1 MLQSSLIRAKI
12 RKGKIYPVF
21 ADINNVRDVELASTM
36 IDRFKSAVKNGETKG
51 SLASSVKELEYY
63 YDYRLVRGFYSLLE
77 RQSVFKSKADYHGID
92 PILLRRKV
100 FEESSKRGF
109 ALTEYE
115 RGRIMS
121 DIAKAFN
128 INSNMLEELLMSD
141 MDDNLLIIEL
151 KPISVDKLIASYNLS
166 LIQTLLFKCVTF
178 ECKVSSGVE
187 WKYLLRDVKRLGL
200 MYMLEYDDNNNN
212 SSSSSSNKKV
222 SNITCIVDGPLSIFK
237 MTEKYGTSIARLIPT
252 IVNAR
257 DWYIRA
263 WIVRDSN
270 RARSYEFTL
279 SSKDNVM
286 LDKSRD
292 PSTNIYDYNGKS
304 ITIYDS
310 STEERFANTFIN
322 YDTGWRL
329 VREPEPIVVSNKA
342 FIPDFAFEKG
352 NIRVYLEIVG
362 FWTKEYI
369 ERKLQKIRELRVER
383 SDIDIIVAIDK
394 ELECSKHS
402 IVSSIASNNVNVIV
416 YEGKHG
422 IPITH
427 IINYLKSIEEK
438 MINAHATSN
447 MLDEIASIINSS
459 ASIIDMHLIAERYN
473 ISLDT
478 LLSTLNSIEYTTKY
492 TRVGNRY
499 LVSNWLLDN
508 IKNAMV
514 DMKSNKFTDACSLL
528 AEYGIPE
535 ECYATLLYLLG
546 YDVVWNS
553 ININNAVIVKRSNNN

>member
-51 SLASSVKELEYY
+51 SIASSVKELEYY

-92 PILLRRKV
+92 PILLRRNV

-212 SSSSSSNKKV
+212 NSSNKKV

-257 DWYIRA
+257 EWYIRA

-292 PSTNIYDYNGKS
+292 PSTNLYDYNGKS

-310 STEERFANTFIN
+310 SIEERFANTFIN

-499 LVSNWLLDN
+499 LISNWLLDN

>member
-51 SLASSVKELEYY
+51 SIASSVKELEYY

-200 MYMLEYDDNNNN
+200 MYMLEYDDNNN
-212 SSSSSSNKKV
+212 SSNKKV

-257 DWYIRA
+257 EWYIRA

-438 MINAHATSN
+438 MINGHTTSN

-499 LVSNWLLDN
+499 LISNWLLDN

>member
-51 SLASSVKELEYY
+51 SIASSVKELEYY

-212 SSSSSSNKKV
+212 NSSNKKV

-257 DWYIRA
+257 EWYIRA

-310 STEERFANTFIN
+310 SIEERFANTFIN

-499 LVSNWLLDN
+499 LISNWLLDN

-553 ININNAVIVKRSNNN
+553 ININNAVIVKRSNNNNN

>member
-200 MYMLEYDDNNNN
+200 MYMLEYDNNN
-212 SSSSSSNKKV
+212 SSNKKV

-257 DWYIRA
+257 EWYIRA

-292 PSTNIYDYNGKS
+292 PSTNIYDYDGKS

-310 STEERFANTFIN
+310 SIEERFANTFIN

>member
-51 SLASSVKELEYY
+51 SIASSVKELEYY

-212 SSSSSSNKKV
+212 SSSNKKV

-292 PSTNIYDYNGKS
+292 PSTNIYDYDGKS

>member
-51 SLASSVKELEYY
+51 SIASSVKELEYY

-212 SSSSSSNKKV
+212 NNSSNKKV

-257 DWYIRA
+257 EWYIRA

-292 PSTNIYDYNGKS
+292 PSTNIYDYDGKS

-499 LVSNWLLDN
+499 LISNWLLDN

>member
-212 SSSSSSNKKV
+212 SSSNKKV

-292 PSTNIYDYNGKS
+292 PSTNIYDYDGKS

-499 LVSNWLLDN
+499 LISNWLLDN

>member
-51 SLASSVKELEYY
+51 SIASSVKELEYY

-212 SSSSSSNKKV
+212 SSSNKKV

-292 PSTNIYDYNGKS
+292 PSTNIYDYDGKS

-499 LVSNWLLDN
+499 LISNWLLDN

>member
-1 MLQSSLIRAKI
+1 MLQSSLIRARI
-12 RKGKIYPVF
+12 RNGRIYPVF
-21 ADINNVRDVELASTM
+21 ADINNIRDAELASTM

-51 SLASSVKELEYY
+51 SIASSVKELEYY
-63 YDYRLVRGFYSLLE
+63 YDYRLVRGFYALLE
-77 RQSVFKSKADYHGID
+77 RLSVFKSKADYHGID

-115 RGRIMS
+115 RDRIIS

-128 INSNMLEELLMSD
+128 INSNVLEELLMSD
-141 MDDNLLIIEL
+141 MDDNLIIIEL

-178 ECKVSSGVE
+178 ECKVSSGLE

-200 MYMLEYDDNNNN
+200 MYMLEYDDNNN
-212 SSSSSSNKKV
+212 SSSSSSKKV

-252 IVNAR
+252 IVNAKE
-257 DWYIRA
+257 WYIRA

-279 SSKDNVM
+279 SSTDNVM

-292 PSTNIYDYNGKS
+292 HSTNIYDGKS

-329 VREPEPIVVSNKA
+329 IREPEPIIVSNKA

-369 ERKLQKIRELRVER
+369 EKKLQKIRELRVER

-402 IVSSIASNNVNVIV
+402 IVSSIANNNVNVIV

-422 IPITH
+422 IPITY

-438 MINAHATSN
+438 IRNTHITSHN
-447 MLDEIASIINSS
+447 MLDEIANIINSS
-459 ASIIDMHLIAERYN
+459 VSIIDMHLIAKRYN
-473 ISLDT
+473 INLDI

-499 LVSNWLLDN
+499 LISNWLLDN

-535 ECYATLLYLLG
+535 ECYSTLLYLLG
-546 YDVVWNS
+546 YDVIWNS
-553 ININNAVIVKRSNNN
+553 ININNAVIVKRSINNN

>member
-51 SLASSVKELEYY
+51 SIASSVKELEYY

-212 SSSSSSNKKV
+212 NSSNKKV

-257 DWYIRA
+257 EWYIRA

-459 ASIIDMHLIAERYN
+459 ASIIDMYLIAERYN

-499 LVSNWLLDN
+499 LISNWLLDN

>member
-51 SLASSVKELEYY
+51 SIASSVKELEYY

-212 SSSSSSNKKV
+212 SSNKKV

-257 DWYIRA
+257 EWYIRA

-292 PSTNIYDYNGKS
+292 PSTNIYDYDGKS

-310 STEERFANTFIN
+310 SIEERFANTFIN

-499 LVSNWLLDN
+499 LISNWLLDN

>member
-51 SLASSVKELEYY
+51 STASSVKELEYY

-200 MYMLEYDDNNNN
+200 MYMLEYDDNNN
-212 SSSSSSNKKV
+212 SSNKKV

-257 DWYIRA
+257 EWYIRA

-292 PSTNIYDYNGKS
+292 PSTNLYDYNGKS

-310 STEERFANTFIN
+310 SIEERFANTFIN

-416 YEGKHG
+416 YEGKNG

>member
-1 MLQSSLIRAKI
+1 MLQSSLIRARI

-21 ADINNVRDVELASTM
+21 ADINNVKDAELASTM

-51 SLASSVKELEYY
+51 SIISSVKELEYY
-63 YDYRLVRGFYSLLE
+63 YDYRLVRGFYALLE
-77 RQSVFKSKADYHGID
+77 RQSVFKSKADYYGID

-115 RGRIMS
+115 RGMIMS
-121 DIAKAFN
+121 DVAKAFN
-128 INSNMLEELLMSD
+128 INSNMLDELLMSD

-178 ECKVSSGVE
+178 ECKVSSGLE

-200 MYMLEYDDNNNN
+200 IYMLEYDDNNNSN
-212 SSSSSSNKKV
+212 SSNKKF
-222 SNITCIVDGPLSIFK
+222 SNITCIIDGPLSIFK

-257 DWYIRA
+257 EWYIRA
-263 WIVRDSN
+263 WIVRDSS

-292 PSTNIYDYNGKS
+292 PSTNLHDYDGRS

-310 STEERFANTFIN
+310 SIEERFANTFIN
-322 YDTGWRL
+322 YNTGWRL
-329 VREPEPIVVSNKA
+329 VREPEPIIVSNKA

-383 SDIDIIVAIDK
+383 NDIDIIVAIDK
-394 ELECSKHS
+394 ELECSKNS

-422 IPITH
+422 IPITR

-438 MINAHATSN
+438 MMSVYVTSN
-447 MLDEIASIINSS
+447 MLDEIANIINSS
-459 ASIIDMHLIAERYN
+459 ASIIDMHLIAERCN
-473 ISLDT
+473 ISPDT

-499 LVSNWLLDN
+499 LISNWLLDN

-514 DMKSNKFTDACSLL
+514 NMESNKFTDVCSLL

-546 YDVVWNS
+546 YDIVWKS
-553 ININNAVIVKRSNNN
+553 IDINNAIIVKRSNNNNN

>member
-51 SLASSVKELEYY
+51 SIASSVKELEYY

-212 SSSSSSNKKV
+212 NSSNKKV

-257 DWYIRA
+257 EWYIRA

-310 STEERFANTFIN
+310 SIEERFANTFIN

-499 LVSNWLLDN
+499 LISNWLLDN

-553 ININNAVIVKRSNNN
+553 ININNAVIVKRSNNNN

>member
-51 SLASSVKELEYY
+51 SIASSVKELEYY

-212 SSSSSSNKKV
+212 SNKKV

-257 DWYIRA
+257 EWYIRA

-292 PSTNIYDYNGKS
+292 PSTNIYDYDGKS

-478 LLSTLNSIEYTTKY
+478 LFSTLNSIEYTTKY

-499 LVSNWLLDN
+499 LISNWLLDN

>member
-51 SLASSVKELEYY
+51 SIASSVKELEYY

-200 MYMLEYDDNNNN
+200 MYMLEYDDNNN
-212 SSSSSSNKKV
+212 SSNKKV

-257 DWYIRA
+257 EWYIRA

-292 PSTNIYDYNGKS
+292 PSTNLYDYNGKS

-310 STEERFANTFIN
+310 SIEERFANTFIN

-416 YEGKHG
+416 YEGKNG

>member
-51 SLASSVKELEYY
+51 SIASSVKELEYY

-212 SSSSSSNKKV
+212 SSNKKV

-257 DWYIRA
+257 EWYIRA

-292 PSTNIYDYNGKS
+292 PSTNIYDYDGKS

-499 LVSNWLLDN
+499 LISNWLLDN

>member
-310 STEERFANTFIN
+310 SIEERFANTFIN

>member
-51 SLASSVKELEYY
+51 SIASSVKELEYY

-212 SSSSSSNKKV
+212 SSNKKV

-257 DWYIRA
+257 EWYIRA

-310 STEERFANTFIN
+310 SIEERFANTFIN

-499 LVSNWLLDN
+499 LISNWLLDN

-553 ININNAVIVKRSNNN
+553 ININNAVIVKRSNNNN

>member
-200 MYMLEYDDNNNN
+200 MYMLEYDDDNNN
-212 SSSSSSNKKV
+212 SSNKKV

>member
-51 SLASSVKELEYY
+51 SIASSVKELEYY

>member
-51 SLASSVKELEYY
+51 SIASSVKELEYY

-212 SSSSSSNKKV
+212 NSSNKKV

-257 DWYIRA
+257 EWYIRA

-438 MINAHATSN
+438 IINAHATSN

-459 ASIIDMHLIAERYN
+459 ASIIDMYLIAERYN

-499 LVSNWLLDN
+499 LISNWLLDN

-553 ININNAVIVKRSNNN
+553 ININNAVIVKRSNNNN

>member
-51 SLASSVKELEYY
+51 SIASSVKELEYY

-212 SSSSSSNKKV
+212 SSSNKKV

-257 DWYIRA
+257 EWYIRA

-292 PSTNIYDYNGKS
+292 PSTNIYDYDGKS

-499 LVSNWLLDN
+499 LISNWLLDN

>member
-212 SSSSSSNKKV
+212 NSSNKKV

-257 DWYIRA
+257 EWYIRA

-499 LVSNWLLDN
+499 LISNWLLDN

>member
-51 SLASSVKELEYY
+51 SIASSVKELEYY

-212 SSSSSSNKKV
+212 NSSNKKV

-257 DWYIRA
+257 EWYIRA

-310 STEERFANTFIN
+310 SIEERFANTFIN

-499 LVSNWLLDN
+499 LISNWLLDN

>member
-51 SLASSVKELEYY
+51 SIASSVKELEYY

-212 SSSSSSNKKV
+212 SSNKKV

-257 DWYIRA
+257 EWYIRA

-292 PSTNIYDYNGKS
+292 PSTNLYDYDGKS

-310 STEERFANTFIN
+310 SIEERFANTFIN

-499 LVSNWLLDN
+499 LISNWLLDN

-553 ININNAVIVKRSNNN
+553 ININNAVIVKRSNNNN

>member
-212 SSSSSSNKKV
+212 NSSNKKV

-257 DWYIRA
+257 EWYIRA

-292 PSTNIYDYNGKS
+292 PSTNIYDYDGKS